1 MKISEREKHT
11 WIINTRMREKNQD
24 KYMKHTIE
32 EIKLEIE
39 KLDDKTL
46 RQKIYEVLDN
56 THLDVECGK
65 MYGVGVDRNYDMDI
79 GNVVGI
85 TRKDF
90 GYSLIKGKG
99 NDFDLYKVEM
109 KMIDILDEMTNEQ
122 YNRIN
127 RKFGGDMKLIEDYI
141 KD

>member
-1 MKISEREKHT
+1 MSKRENHGYT
-11 WIINTRMREKNQD
+11 INNRIRENQQDNRLKN
-24 KYMKHTIE
+24 TIE

>member
-1 MKISEREKHT
+1 MNKRENHGYT
-11 WIINTRMREKNQD
+11 IHNRIRENQQDNRLKN
-24 KYMKHTIE
+24 TIE

-56 THLDVECGK
+56 TFLD
-65 MYGVGVDRNYDMDI
+65 DRWRNFVQVKDYDMDI

-85 TRKDF
+85 TRKDVEH
-90 GYSLIKGKG
+90 SLIKGKG
-99 NDFDLYKVEM
+99 NDFDPYKVEM
-109 KMIDILDEMTNEQ
+109 KMMDILDEMTNEQ

-127 RKFGGDMKLIEDYI
+127 RKFDGDLKLIEDYI

>member
-1 MKISEREKHT
+1 MSKRENHGYT
-11 WIINTRMREKNQD
+11 IHNRIRENQQDNRLKN
-24 KYMKHTIE
+24 TIE

-85 TRKDF
+85 TRKDV
-90 GYSLIKGKG
+90 GHSLIKGM
-99 NDFDLYKVEM
+99 DLDDYKVDM
-109 KMIDILDEMTNEQ
+109 KVVDILDEMTNEQ
-122 YNRIN
+122 YNRIK
-127 RKFGGDMKLIEDYI
+127 RKFDGDLKLIEDYI
-141 KD
+141 NEK

>member
-24 KYMKHTIE
+24 KNMKHTIE
-32 EIKLEIE
+32 DIKLEIE

-65 MYGVGVDRNYDMDI
+65 MYGVVVDRNYDMDI

-85 TRKDF
+85 TRIDV
-90 GYSLIKGKG
+90 GHSLIKGM
-99 NDFDLYKVEM
+99 DLDDYKVDM
-109 KMIDILDEMTNEQ
+109 KVMDILDEMTNEQ

-127 RKFGGDMKLIEDYI
+127 RKFGGDLKLIEDYI
-141 KD
+141 QD